1 MPLPCTLSY
10 PQYTDSLGS
19 STSTPIWVTTTLT
32 SSDTENPLD
41 PAQTPVMVWFSAWQS
56 SVIGASTCGVSP
68 ANVDQPSP
76 TPQSVLPS
84 SLQTPTSVTSSASSS
99 PNTFTRQST
108 SAVTS
113 PPRISAVSV
122 LGVPK
127 TPSRAGLVGP
137 SASASESRPSAQ
149 FTIGESG
156 ASATLSAGLHLKA
169 SSRAGTTL
177 VAGSV
182 IGGMLAL
189 CLVFLCW
196 IVWVRRSLR
205 RRRGTAPSFEFVP
218 MEQSRHIARAS
229 FAYPVVEVTEVVTQD
244 LKSEV
249 LPPQPSSGRCTTN
262 HGTLDNLRGRGNR
275 GYHLPLV
282 EEDSRE
288 DPSYC
293 NSSESSSR
301 LAAESTA
308 HSHVDSEHIGDA
320 I

>member
-1 MPLPCTLSY
+1 MVLCLAIKRDRSEYLRCLSSKCGSTLPNSTVSTTVQPADSYLCHILSFIFTEHLY
-10 PQYTDSLGS
+10 SSEHKRRHVAPEDIRSFGVRRIKDSES
-19 STSTPIWVTTTLT
+19 SGP
-32 SSDTENPLD
+32 
-41 PAQTPVMVWFSAWQS
+41 
-56 SVIGASTCGVSP
+56 G
-68 ANVDQPSP
+68 
-76 TPQSVLPS
+76 
-84 SLQTPTSVTSSASSS
+84 
-99 PNTFTRQST
+99 R
-108 SAVTS
+108 
-113 PPRISAVSV
+113 
-122 LGVPK
+122 PK
-127 TPSRAGLVGP
+127 CQCIRD
-137 SASASESRPSAQ
+137 SESRPSAQ

-196 IVWVRRSLR
+196 IIWLRRSLR

-308 HSHVDSEHIGDA
+308 HSHVDSEHIGEA